1 MPQLDRTKGDNPAA
15 QQVYEAGQHRLVAS
29 PGSGTV
35 ADVAR
40 HVVDLAVVLSM
51 ADVVRVRD
59 DDGSEQVL
67 PERCLYY
74 YDGDK
79 IDVPLTLAGFLECL
93 RVHTTITD
101 SPTAFGGSS

>member
-1 MPQLDRTKGDNPAA
+1 MYKLDRTKGHNPAA
-15 QQVYEAGQHRLVAS
+15 QQVYEAGQYRPVAS
-29 PGSGTV
+29 TGTGTV
-35 ADVAR
+35 AEVAK

-51 ADVVRVRD
+51 ADVVRVRNE
-59 DDGSEQVL
+59 DGSEQVL